1 MNSERAEE
9 LKERAE
15 RIRVRGPP
23 KIKLVLDLTAEKG
36 SSVWVTVLLLR
47 EINSTMIKQEF
58 RNADKLR

>member
-23 KIKLVLDLTAEKG
+23 KIKLVLDIASVTADYANY
-36 SSVWVTVLLLR
+36 SLS
-47 EINSTMIKQEF
+47 
-58 RNADKLR
+58 KLRPFYLSSSLNLIF